1 MINPS
6 VRLRAEL
13 STDNLVTDKTL
24 RDIAAAYGL
33 PLYVPDPAQTDPR
46 QSLIEYVARKEQELA
61 EAEKAGFPRTIEY
74 RRREYDAARLAL
86 EEAGK

>member
-1 MINPS
+1 MINPA

-33 PLYVPDPAQTDPR
+33 PLYVPDPAQTERR
-46 QSLIEYVARKEQELA
+46 QSMLELVARLERRLA
-61 EAEKAGFPRTIEY
+61 EAEAAGFVRTIEVC
-74 RRREYDAARLAL
+74 RREYEAARAAL
-86 EEAGK
+86 VGDGK